1 MYKNIVNSPTLPNS
15 QIQGLYQTQIVETVE
30 QRNKLEHITE
40 ELTEVLSKAE
50 IEKIGEEIFKEF

>member
-40 ELTEVLSKAE
+40 ELTEVLSKSE
-50 IEKIGEEIFKEF
+50 IEKIGE